1 MASIFPS
8 FVEEVKAIEQN
19 KNNTLPVAK
28 DIAIDFD
35 TGEPIIKNGDFVVIE
50 KNEAIKVWCY
60 YALKIAKGRFL
71 AFTRNYGSELEEKII
86 GKQYNPDTYGKIKRI
101 VEDCLLVNP
110 YIKSIDNVAVSFDD
124 KLTIEIEL
132 TAVYQKGVVI
142 EYVYQIL

>member
-28 DIAIDFD
+28 EIAIDFS
-35 TGEPIIKNGDFVVIE
+35 TGNPIIKNGDFVVVE

-71 AFTRNYGSELEEKII
+71 AFTNNYGSELEEKII
-86 GKQYNPDTYGKIKRI
+86 GKQYNSDTQKQVKKI
-101 VEDCLLVNP
+101 VEDCLLVNK
-110 YIKSIDNVAVSFDD
+110 YIKSIDNVTVSFND
-124 KLTIEIEL
+124 KINIEIEL
-132 TAVYQKGVVI
+132 TTVYQKGVVI
-142 EYVYQIL
+142 EYVY

>member
-28 DIAIDFD
+28 DIAIDFN
-35 TGEPIIKNGDFVVIE
+35 TGNPIIKNGDFVVVE

-71 AFTRNYGSELEEKII
+71 AFTNNYGSELEEKII
-86 GKQYNPDTYGKIKRI
+86 GKQYNSDTYSKVKRI

-110 YIKSIDNVAVSFDD
+110 YIKSIDNVQVDFDD
-124 KLTIEIEL
+124 RLTIEIEL
-132 TAVYQKGVVI
+132 TTVYQKGVVI
-142 EYVYQIL
+142 EYVY

>member
-19 KNNTLPVAK
+19 QNNTLPVARE
-28 DIAIDFD
+28 IAIDFS
-35 TGEPIIKNGDFVVIE
+35 TGNPIIKNNDYVIVE
-50 KNEAIKVWCY
+50 KNDAVAVWCY

-101 VEDCLLVNP
+101 VEDCLLVNE
-110 YIKSIDNVAVSFDD
+110 YIKSIDNVQVEFDD
-124 KLTIEIEL
+124 RLTIEIEL
-132 TAVYQKGVVI
+132 TTVYQKGVIVS
-142 EYVYQIL
+142 YVE

>member
-19 KNNTLPVAK
+19 QNNTLPVARE
-28 DIAIDFD
+28 IAIDFN
-35 TGEPIIKNGDFVVIE
+35 TGNPIIRNNDYVIVE
-50 KNEAIKVWCY
+50 KNDAIAVWCY

-101 VEDCLLVNP
+101 VEDCLLVNE
-110 YIKSIDNVAVSFDD
+110 YIKSVDNVQVEFDD
-124 KLTIEIEL
+124 RLTIEIEL
-132 TAVYQKGVVI
+132 TTVYQKGVIV
-142 EYVYQIL
+142 EYVE

>member
-19 KNNTLPVAK
+19 QNNTLPVAK
-28 DIAIDFD
+28 EIAIDFN
-35 TGEPIIKNGDFVVIE
+35 TGNPIIKNGDFVVVE

-71 AFTRNYGSELEEKII
+71 AFTNNYGSELEEKII
-86 GKQYNPDTYGKIKRI
+86 GKQYNSDTQKQVKRI
-101 VEDCLLVNP
+101 VEDCLLVNK

-124 KLTIEIEL
+124 KINIEIEL
-132 TAVYQKGVVI
+132 TTVYQKGVIV
-142 EYVYQIL
+142 EYVY

>member
-19 KNNTLPVAK
+19 KNNTLLVAK
-28 DIAIDFD
+28 DIAIDFN
-35 TGEPIIKNGDFVVIE
+35 TGEPIIKNGDFVVVE

-71 AFTRNYGSELEEKII
+71 AFTNNYGSELEEKII
-86 GKQYNPDTYGKIKRI
+86 GKQYNSDTQKQVKRI

-110 YIKSIDNVAVSFDD
+110 YIKSIDNVQVEFNDR
-124 KLTIEIEL
+124 LTIEIEL
-132 TAVYQKGVVI
+132 TTIYQKGVVM
-142 EYVYQIL
+142 EYVY

>member
-19 KNNTLPVAK
+19 QNNTLPVARE
-28 DIAIDFD
+28 IAIDFN
-35 TGEPIIKNGDFVVIE
+35 TGNPIIKNNDYVIVE
-50 KNEAIKVWCY
+50 KNDAVAVWCY

-101 VEDCLLVNP
+101 VEDCLLVNE
-110 YIKSIDNVAVSFDD
+110 YIKSVDNVQVEFDD
-124 KLTIEIEL
+124 RLTIEIEL
-132 TAVYQKGVVI
+132 TTVDQKGVIVS
-142 EYVYQIL
+142 YVE

>member
-28 DIAIDFD
+28 EIAIDFS
-35 TGEPIIKNGDFVVIE
+35 TGNPIIKNRDYVIVE

-71 AFTRNYGSELEEKII
+71 AFTNNYGSELEEKII
-86 GKQYNPDTYGKIKRI
+86 GKQYNSDTQKQVKRI
-101 VEDCLLVNP
+101 VEDCLLVNK

-124 KLTIEIEL
+124 KINIEIEL
-132 TAVYQKGVVI
+132 TTVYQKGVTV
-142 EYVYQIL
+142 EYVY

>member
-8 FVEEVKAIEQN
+8 FVDEVRAIEQN

-28 DIAIDFD
+28 EIAIDFS
-35 TGEPIIKNGDFVVIE
+35 TGEPIIKNGDFVVVE

-60 YALKIAKGRFL
+60 YALKIPKGRFL
-71 AFTRNYGSELEEKII
+71 AFTNNYGSELEEKII
-86 GKQYNPDTYGKIKRI
+86 GKQYNSDTYSKVKRI

-110 YIKSIDNVAVSFDD
+110 YTNSIDHVQVDSDA

-132 TAVYQKGVVI
+132 TTVYQKGVVI
-142 EYVYQIL
+142 EYVY

>member
-8 FVEEVKAIEQN
+8 FVDEVRAIEQN

-28 DIAIDFD
+28 EIAIDFS
-35 TGEPIIKNGDFVVIE
+35 TGEPIIKNGDFVVVE

-60 YALKIAKGRFL
+60 YALKIPKGRFL

-101 VEDCLLVNP
+101 VEDCLLVNE
-110 YIKSIDNVAVSFDD
+110 YIKSVDNVQVEFDD
-124 KLTIEIEL
+124 RLTIEIEL
-132 TAVYQKGVVI
+132 TTVYQKGVIVS
-142 EYVYQIL
+142 YVE

>member
-28 DIAIDFD
+28 EIAIDFS
-35 TGEPIIKNGDFVVIE
+35 TGNPIIKNNDYVIVE
-50 KNEAIKVWCY
+50 KNDAVAVWCY

-71 AFTRNYGSELEEKII
+71 AFTNNYGSELEEKII
-86 GKQYNPDTYGKIKRI
+86 GKQYNSDTQKQVKRI

-110 YIKSIDNVAVSFDD
+110 YIKSIDNVTVSFNDR
-124 KLTIEIEL
+124 LTIEIEL
-132 TAVYQKGVVI
+132 TTVYQKGVTV
-142 EYVYQIL
+142 EYVY

>member
-19 KNNTLPVAK
+19 QNNTLPVAK
-28 DIAIDFD
+28 EIAIDFN
-35 TGEPIIKNGDFVVIE
+35 TGNPIIKNGDFVIVE
-50 KNEAIKVWCY
+50 KNEAVAVWCY

-101 VEDCLLVNP
+101 VEDCLLVNE
-110 YIKSIDNVAVSFDD
+110 YIKSVDNVQVEFDD
-124 KLTIEIEL
+124 RLTIEIEL
-132 TAVYQKGVVI
+132 TTVYQKGVIVS
-142 EYVYQIL
+142 YVE

>member
-28 DIAIDFD
+28 DIAIDFN
-35 TGEPIIKNGDFVVIE
+35 TGEPIIKNGDFVVVE

-71 AFTRNYGSELEEKII
+71 AFTNNYGSELEEKII
-86 GKQYNPDTYGKIKRI
+86 GKQYNSDTYSKVKRI
-101 VEDCLLVNP
+101 VEDCLLVNK
-110 YIKSIDNVAVSFDD
+110 YIKSIDNVAASFDD
-124 KLTIEIEL
+124 KINIEIEL
-132 TAVYQKGVVI
+132 TTVYQKGVIV
-142 EYVYQIL
+142 EYVY

>member
-28 DIAIDFD
+28 EIAIDFI
-35 TGEPIIKNGDFVVIE
+35 TGNPIIKNGDFVIVE

-60 YALKIAKGRFL
+60 YALKIPKGRFL
-71 AFTRNYGSELEEKII
+71 AFTNNYGSALEEKII
-86 GKQYNPDTYGKIKRI
+86 GKQYNSDTQKQVKRI
-101 VEDCLLVNP
+101 VEDCLLVNK

-124 KLTIEIEL
+124 KINIEIEL
-132 TAVYQKGVVI
+132 TTVYQKGVTV
-142 EYVYQIL
+142 EYVY

>member
-19 KNNTLPVAK
+19 QNNTLPVARE
-28 DIAIDFD
+28 IAIDFN
-35 TGEPIIKNGDFVVIE
+35 TGNPIIKNNDYVIVE
-50 KNEAIKVWCY
+50 KNDAVAIWCY

-101 VEDCLLVNP
+101 VEDCLLVNE
-110 YIKSIDNVAVSFDD
+110 YIKSVDNVQVEFDD
-124 KLTIEIEL
+124 RLTIEIEL
-132 TAVYQKGVVI
+132 TTVYQKGVIVS
-142 EYVYQIL
+142 YVE

>member
-19 KNNTLPVAK
+19 QNNTLPVARE
-28 DIAIDFD
+28 IAIDFN
-35 TGEPIIKNGDFVVIE
+35 TGNPIIKNNDYVIVE
-50 KNEAIKVWCY
+50 KNDAIAVWCY

-101 VEDCLLVNP
+101 VEDCLLVNE
-110 YIKSIDNVAVSFDD
+110 YIKSIDNVQVEFDD

-132 TAVYQKGVVI
+132 TTVYQKGVIVS
-142 EYVYQIL
+142 YVE

>member
-28 DIAIDFD
+28 EIAIDFS
-35 TGEPIIKNGDFVVIE
+35 TGNPIIKNGDYVIVE

-71 AFTRNYGSELEEKII
+71 AFTNNYGSELEEKII
-86 GKQYNPDTYGKIKRI
+86 GKQYNSDTQKQVKRI
-101 VEDCLLVNP
+101 VEDCLLVNK
-110 YIKSIDNVAVSFDD
+110 YIKSIDNVTVSFNDR
-124 KLTIEIEL
+124 LTIEIEL
-132 TAVYQKGVVI
+132 TTVYQKGVTV
-142 EYVYQIL
+142 EYVY

>member
-28 DIAIDFD
+28 EIAIDFG
-35 TGEPIIKNGDFVVIE
+35 TGNPIIKNGDFVIVE

-71 AFTRNYGSELEEKII
+71 AFTNNYGSELEEKII
-86 GKQYNPDTYGKIKRI
+86 GKQYNSDTQKKVKRI

-110 YIKSIDNVAVSFDD
+110 YIKSIDNVTVSFND
-124 KLTIEIEL
+124 KINIEIEL
-132 TAVYQKGVVI
+132 TTVYQKGVVI
-142 EYVYQIL
+142 EYVY

>member
-28 DIAIDFD
+28 EIAIDFN
-35 TGEPIIKNGDFVVIE
+35 TGNPIIKNGDFVIVE
-50 KNEAIKVWCY
+50 KNEAVAVWCY

-71 AFTRNYGSELEEKII
+71 AFTNNYGSELEDKLI
-86 GKQYNPDTYGKIKRI
+86 GKQYNSDTYSKVKRI
-101 VEDCLLVNP
+101 VEDCLLVNK
-110 YIKSIDNVAVSFDD
+110 YIKSIDNVAVNFDD

-132 TAVYQKGVVI
+132 TTVYQKGVVI
-142 EYVYQIL
+142 EYVY

>member
-8 FVEEVKAIEQN
+8 FVDEVRAIEQN

-28 DIAIDFD
+28 EIAIDFS
-35 TGEPIIKNGDFVVIE
+35 TGNPIIKNGDFVIVE

-71 AFTRNYGSELEEKII
+71 AFTNNYGSELEEKLI
-86 GKQYNPDTYGKIKRI
+86 GKQYNSDTYSKIKRI

-110 YIKSIDNVAVSFDD
+110 YIKSIDNIQVDFDD
-124 KLTIEIEL
+124 RLTIEIEL
-132 TAVYQKGVVI
+132 TTVYQKGVVI
-142 EYVYQIL
+142 EYVY

>member
-8 FVEEVKAIEQN
+8 FVEEVRAIEQN

-28 DIAIDFD
+28 DIAIDFN
-35 TGEPIIKNGDFVVIE
+35 TGEPIIKNGDFVVVE

-86 GKQYNPDTYGKIKRI
+86 GKQYNSDTQKQVKRI
-101 VEDCLLVNP
+101 VEDCLLVNK

-124 KLTIEIEL
+124 KINIEIEL
-132 TAVYQKGVVI
+132 TTVYQKGVIV
-142 EYVYQIL
+142 EYVY

>member
-28 DIAIDFD
+28 EIAIDFS
-35 TGEPIIKNGDFVVIE
+35 TGNPIIKNGDYVIVE
-50 KNEAIKVWCY
+50 KNDAVAVWCY

-71 AFTRNYGSELEEKII
+71 AFTNNYGSELEEKII
-86 GKQYNPDTYGKIKRI
+86 GKQYNSDTYSKVKRI

-110 YIKSIDNVAVSFDD
+110 YIKSIDNVTVSFND
-124 KLTIEIEL
+124 KINIEIEL
-132 TAVYQKGVVI
+132 TTVYQKGVVI
-142 EYVYQIL
+142 EYVY

>member
-19 KNNTLPVAK
+19 QNNTLPVARE
-28 DIAIDFD
+28 IAIDFN
-35 TGEPIIKNGDFVVIE
+35 TGNPIIKNNDYVIVE
-50 KNEAIKVWCY
+50 KNDAVAVWCY

-101 VEDCLLVNP
+101 VEDCLLVNK
-110 YIKSIDNVAVSFDD
+110 YIKSVDNVQVEFDD
-124 KLTIEIEL
+124 RLTIEIEL
-132 TAVYQKGVVI
+132 TTVYQKGVIV
-142 EYVYQIL
+142 EYVE

>member
-28 DIAIDFD
+28 EIAIDFG
-35 TGEPIIKNGDFVVIE
+35 TGNPIIKNKDYVIVE
-50 KNEAIKVWCY
+50 KNEAVKVWCY

-71 AFTRNYGSELEEKII
+71 AFTNNYGSELEEKII
-86 GKQYNPDTYGKIKRI
+86 GKQYNSDTQKQVKRI
-101 VEDCLLVNP
+101 VEDCLLVNK

-124 KLTIEIEL
+124 KINIEIEL
-132 TAVYQKGVVI
+132 TTVYQKGVTV
-142 EYVYQIL
+142 EYVY

>member
-8 FVEEVKAIEQN
+8 FVDEVRAIEQN

-28 DIAIDFD
+28 EIAIDLS
-35 TGEPIIKNGDFVVIE
+35 TGNPIIKNGDYVIVE

-71 AFTRNYGSELEEKII
+71 AFTNNYGSELEEKII
-86 GKQYNPDTYGKIKRI
+86 GKQYNSDTYSKVKRI

-110 YIKSIDNVAVSFDD
+110 YIKSIDNVQVEFDD

-132 TAVYQKGVVI
+132 TTVYQKGVIV
-142 EYVYQIL
+142 EYVY

>member
-28 DIAIDFD
+28 EIAIDFS
-35 TGEPIIKNGDFVVIE
+35 TGNPIIKNGDFVIVE

-71 AFTRNYGSELEEKII
+71 AFTNNYGSELEEKII
-86 GKQYNPDTYGKIKRI
+86 GKQYNSDTQKQVKRI
-101 VEDCLLVNP
+101 VEDCLLVNK

-124 KLTIEIEL
+124 KINIEIEL
-132 TAVYQKGVVI
+132 TTVYQKGVTV
-142 EYVYQIL
+142 EYVY

>member
-19 KNNTLPVAK
+19 QNNTLPVAK
-28 DIAIDFD
+28 EIAIDFS
-35 TGEPIIKNGDFVVIE
+35 TGNPIIKNGDFVVVE

-71 AFTRNYGSELEEKII
+71 AFTNNYGSELEEKII
-86 GKQYNPDTYGKIKRI
+86 GKQYNSDTYSKVKRI

-110 YIKSIDNVAVSFDD
+110 YIKSIDNVQVDFDD
-124 KLTIEIEL
+124 RLTIEIEL
-132 TAVYQKGVVI
+132 TTVYQKGVVI
-142 EYVYQIL
+142 EYVY

>member
-8 FVEEVKAIEQN
+8 FVDEVRAIEQN

-28 DIAIDFD
+28 EIAIDFS
-35 TGEPIIKNGDFVVIE
+35 TGNPIIKNRDYVIVE

-71 AFTRNYGSELEEKII
+71 AFTSNYGSELEEKII
-86 GKQYNPDTYGKIKRI
+86 GKQYNSDTQKQVKRI
-101 VEDCLLVNP
+101 VEDCLLVNK

-124 KLTIEIEL
+124 KINIEIEL
-132 TAVYQKGVVI
+132 TTVYQKGVI
-142 EYVYQIL
+142 ISYVE